1 MKGQE
6 DPLALEAA
14 GRKRRLFLLR
24 CASVSSGR
32 ADGLP
37 SWSLPWEPPIQGFL
51 SRGFLAPEVIDAKTP
66 GAWKAVGTRQ
76 RSLSMHC
83 PWEGELSC
91 PRCAMLSHRW

>member
-1 MKGQE
+1 MAKGQE

-32 ADGLP
+32 AGAYHG
-37 SWSLPWEPPIQGFL
+37 EPPIQGFL
-51 SRGFLAPEVIDAKTP
+51 GRGFLAPEVIDAKTP

-91 PRCAMLSHRW
+91 LRCAMLSHHW